1 MYGDKT
7 QDKPD
12 FNPLKYKRVYLSGPI
27 EHATGGDGWRENL
40 RNVLTD
46 EFEVDLLDPHA
57 DEKQMW
63 AKELHEAQ
71 KNCDYETMR
80 RIARGFVRKDM
91 AWVDRCDFLIAYLP
105 YKVATTGTH
114 HEIIY
119 ASDAKKPTLLVCPEG
134 KQYNPLWYYG
144 FIGEKGDDYMFG
156 SWDELYDYLREVK
169 DWKHT
174 ENFDWAFVY
183 GLV

>member
-1 MYGDKT
+1 MYEDELKKGEH
-7 QDKPD
+7 
-12 FNPLKYKRVYLSGPI
+12 NPLQGKRVYLSGPI
-27 EHATGGDGWRENL
+27 EHAESGDNWRIEP
-40 RNVLTD
+40 RQVLVE
-46 EFEVDLLDPHA
+46 EFEVQLLDPFA

-63 AKELHEAQ
+63 AEELHEAQ
-71 KNCDYETMR
+71 KKCDYETMR
-80 RIARGFVRKDM
+80 RIARNFVRKDM
-91 AWVDRCDFLIAYLP
+91 AWVDRSDFLIAYLP
-105 YKVATTGTH
+105 YRVATTGTH

-144 FIGEKGDDYMFG
+144 FIGDKGDDYMFG

-174 ENFDWAFVY
+174 ANFDWAFTY

>member
-1 MYGDKT
+1 M
-7 QDKPD
+7 DKP
-12 FNPLKYKRVYLSGPI
+12 LKGKRVYLSGPI
-27 EHATGGDGWRENL
+27 QFGDSNDNWRIGL
-40 RNVLTD
+40 RDVLLN
-46 EFEVDLLDPHA
+46 EFDLNILDPHA
-57 DEKQMW
+57 DEKQKW
-63 AKELHEAQ
+63 TEELYEAQ
-71 KNCDYETMR
+71 KNCDFKTMR

-144 FIGEKGDDYMFG
+144 FIGEKDDDYMFG
-156 SWDELYDYLREVK
+156 DWNEVYKYLREVNE
-169 DWKHT
+169 WKHT
-174 ENFDWAFVY
+174 DNFDWAFVY
-183 GLV
+183 GIV